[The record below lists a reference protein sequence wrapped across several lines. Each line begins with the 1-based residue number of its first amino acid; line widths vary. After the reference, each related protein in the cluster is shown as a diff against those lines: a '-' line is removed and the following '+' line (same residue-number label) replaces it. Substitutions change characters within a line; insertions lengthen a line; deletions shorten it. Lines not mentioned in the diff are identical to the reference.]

1 MQVNKFIQ
9 NIRKTAR
16 EVERALNITNKIM
29 KKKVDKKQ
37 GEAIKYIEVWEEAI
51 KYIEV
56 WVESSNIN
64 SDWLAKKLAFKRTGS
79 FYVIKKIRSSAY
91 ELKIPKIWKNIHP
104 VINKSKLKP
113 YHYPI
118 FVQ

>member
-37 GEAIKYIEVWEEAI
+37 GDAIE
-51 KYIEV
+51 YIEV

-64 SDWLAKKLAFKRTGS
+64 SD
-79 FYVIKKIRSSAY
+79 
-91 ELKIPKIWKNIHP
+91 
-104 VINKSKLKP
+104 
-113 YHYPI
+113 
-118 FVQ
+118 